1 MSLDPRARFSQTV
14 TDYARFR
21 PSYPAALVP
30 LILQHAPV
38 PPGGTIVDLGAGTG
52 LSTRLFAGRG
62 YEVIGVEPNAA
73 MRAEAETEALPDV
86 RFVAGEARA
95 TGLVAGSAALV
106 VSGQAFHW
114 FSLDETLPELRRI
127 LVPGGRLAVFWNLR
141 DDRQPFMREYQA
153 LLQTVGEYAKVPQG
167 GATIAALDLR
177 PELRPVWAEDLPHQ
191 QAFDEAGL
199 LGRARSSSYV
209 AHASAAEQERL
220 FGALSLLFA
229 RYAEQGLVR
238 FEYRTALRIYDS
250 REASGAA

>member
-1 MSLDPRARFSQTV
+1 MSLDPRARFSQT
-14 TDYARFR
+14 TSDYARFR

-30 LILQHAPV
+30 LILEHAPV

-62 YEVIGVEPNAA
+62 YHVIGVEPNAA
-73 MRAEAETEALPDV
+73 MRAEAEAEALPDV

-95 TGLVAGSAALV
+95 TGLLAGSAALV

-114 FSLDETLPELRRI
+114 FSLEETLPELRRI
-127 LVPGGRLAVFWNLR
+127 LAPGGRLAVFWNLR
-141 DDRQPFMREYQA
+141 DEQQPFMHDYQA
-153 LLQTVGEYAKVPQG
+153 LLHTLGEYAKVPQG

-191 QAFDEAGL
+191 QSFDEAGL

-209 AHASAAEQERL
+209 AHASAAEQGT
-220 FGALSLLFA
+220 FFAALSALFA
-229 RYAEQGLVR
+229 RYAEAGLVR
-238 FEYRTALRIYDS
+238 FEYRTTLRIYAFQGDV
-250 REASGAA
+250 GAA